1 MKVCICDPLPEKAV
15 ELLKTNGFNV
25 DVKTGM
31 SEEELIACIKDYE
44 AIIVRSATKVT
55 KEVIDA
61 ASNLKLIVRGGV
73 GIDNIDVKAAEEK
86 GIAVNNTPGASTVAV
101 AELTMAMLL
110 ALVRK
115 IPEAD
120 STMKDGKWAKKLLKG
135 TELYQ
140 KTLGLIGSGRIGL
153 AVAKRAQAFE
163 MKVIAYDPYIDDSIL
178 AQNNIE
184 PVKELNELL
193 EKSDAISLHI
203 PRTEETTHIINK
215 ETIHRMKDGAIL
227 LNVARGG
234 VVDEQALYEA
244 LKSDKLEGAAI
255 DVWEKEPPGE
265 SPLFEL
271 DNVVLCPHLGASTL
285 EGQLRVGTEAAQIII
300 DFFKK

>member
-15 ELLKTNGFNV
+15 DLLKANGFEV

-44 AIIVRSATKVT
+44 AIIVRSAAKVT
-55 KEVIDA
+55 KEVINA

-86 GIAVNNTPGASTVAV
+86 GITVNNTPGASTVAV

-193 EKSDAISLHI
+193 EKSDVISLHI
-203 PRTEETTHIINK
+203 PRTEETAHIINK

-234 VVDEQALYEA
+234 VVEEQALYEA

-255 DVWEKEPPGE
+255 DVWEKEPPGD

-285 EGQLRVGTEAAQIII
+285 EGQLRVGTEAARIII